1 MRGSVRLRAGEWV
14 SAFRYPDFRVLWAS
28 TVSNQLGLGMQ
39 QVLLGWLVFEITES
53 GGMVGVVFA
62 ARSAPNLVVGF
73 VAGSVSDRIDRRVL
87 MRASVFGMVV
97 CAGLVALLLYL
108 DRLAVWQLIVA
119 AVALGGFQSAY
130 MTARQAYIYDVVGIE
145 GAVNGIALMSMAQRA
160 GGLVGALAGGAV
172 FEWWGPAASFFLMSS
187 GYLAGGVAMYWLR
200 DAGQSVPTERESM
213 AENLANF
220 LRALKSNR
228 VLLVLLATT
237 ASAEMFG
244 FSHQVA
250 MPILVK
256 EVLNMGAASLGFIT
270 AFRFVGGAI
279 GTVIAAV
286 IGHIGRQ
293 GLMLV
298 ISLVLFGVGE
308 AALSQSPGYFTVLVM
323 VVFIAVVA
331 AVTDILHHAL
341 LQTNVPNEQ
350 RGRAMGIWIVGLGF
364 APAGQLELGYLAGA
378 AGSRIGLLVNGA
390 VLTVLAL
397 GMGMFIPRLRRL

>member
-1 MRGSVRLRAGEWV
+1 MRAGEWV

-220 LRALKSNR
+220 LGALKSNR